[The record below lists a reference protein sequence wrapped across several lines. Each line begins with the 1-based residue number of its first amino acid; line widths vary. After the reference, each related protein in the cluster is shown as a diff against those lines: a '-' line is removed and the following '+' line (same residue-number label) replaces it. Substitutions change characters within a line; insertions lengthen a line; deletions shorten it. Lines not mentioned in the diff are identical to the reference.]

1 MPVRVA
7 ELHVLHVLV
16 VRVQL
21 GHLRGAV
28 GSVDVLVRRVDTEDF
43 LLGIPP
49 RIAHAEL
56 RDRVVVRL
64 LIPPQHAL
72 VHRERAVAL
81 MVVAAH
87 ALRGG
92 NAARE
97 LVFDRVPVLVL
108 RDGLVPREREPLVAE
123 LGEVRGVRRL
133 AVVGVR
139 DFEGVGAVR
148 AHEPEAGVVQAGLL
162 HREVHARDLELGAVV
177 TLARAEVAALEDP
190 EGVGGNRDLPLR
202 HRQQFVQDAIR
213 DVLRRQFT
221 DAADARR
228 PVGRLTVLLDRHEC
242 LAVHRDLRRLVP
254 VVVEPRV
261 EHHRVRRHDRAA
273 NGVDDGPVA
282 IAADLVGHAQVG
294 RIHEANELR
303 RLEIQGAVRRARV
316 RRILEQIF
324 LTRQHVRL
332 VLLALRPVAAMTLDA
347 SKIDVLVHGLDARMT
362 ALARG
367 ARRRG
372 GRLRLRASRTDAGAG
387 EESADHHGHR
397 EDGGENACHGEPAT
411 GLDAHREAP

>member
-1 MPVRVA
+1 MGVPTVSLFVA
-7 ELHVLHVLV
+7 SD
-16 VRVQL
+16 
-21 GHLRGAV
+21 A
-28 GSVDVLVRRVDTEDF
+28 DVWYPIGPARQSMTGDF
-43 LLGIPP
+43 S
-49 RIAHAEL
+49 
-56 RDRVVVRL
+56 
-64 LIPPQHAL
+64 
-72 VHRERAVAL
+72 
-81 MVVAAH
+81 AAD
-87 ALRGG
+87 
-92 NAARE
+92 
-97 LVFDRVPVLVL
+97 V
-108 RDGLVPREREPLVAE
+108 
-123 LGEVRGVRRL
+123 
-133 AVVGVR
+133 
-139 DFEGVGAVR
+139 VR
-148 AHEPEAGVVQAGLL
+148 AHQPEPGVVQAGLL
-162 HREVHARDLELGAVV
+162 DGQVHARDLELGAVV

-273 NGVDDGPVA
+273 DGVDDGPVA

-303 RLEIQGAVRRARV
+303 RLEIQGTVRRARI

-332 VLLALRPVAAMTLDA
+332 VLLALRPVAANDPPRVGD
-347 SKIDVLVHGLDARMT
+347 S
-362 ALARG
+362 
-367 ARRRG
+367 
-372 GRLRLRASRTDAGAG
+372 
-387 EESADHHGHR
+387 
-397 EDGGENACHGEPAT
+397 GENGRDRVDEDVKT
-411 GLDAHREAP
+411 LIRR